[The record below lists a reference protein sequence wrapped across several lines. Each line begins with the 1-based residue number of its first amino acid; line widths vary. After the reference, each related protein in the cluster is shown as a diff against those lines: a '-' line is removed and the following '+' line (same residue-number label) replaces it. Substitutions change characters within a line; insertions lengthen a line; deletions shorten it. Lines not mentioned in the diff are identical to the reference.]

1 MFDLDPMK
9 STGPFFRRRI
19 LAAPRTSQRAS
30 PRTSPWSGAWSAL
43 MGIAFVGFM
52 WWGLAGEADAKEHYL
67 IPPLKVEIVD
77 AKENIKGRALVYPS
91 YIELTGLQGNLRGKI
106 GVVILQGKAQLYLIR
121 ANEERKFI
129 GWAKNFRLYNS
140 EDKLTVYY
148 FWSPI
153 WSFVY
158 DPKMKYMG
166 KAQCIAYQ
174 GLCAAAIA
182 GFLLGL
188 Y

>member
-1 MFDLDPMK
+1 MVHLNLKKNTAPN
-9 STGPFFRRRI
+9 FRRRTLSPKRETALTGVWRI
-19 LAAPRTSQRAS
+19 LIRFAF
-30 PRTSPWSGAWSAL
+30 G
-43 MGIAFVGFM
+43 GILL
-52 WWGLAGEADAKEHYL
+52 WGLAGAAAAKEHYL
-67 IPPLKVEIVD
+67 IPPLEVDIVD
-77 AKENIKGRALVYPS
+77 FEEKPKGRALLYPG
-91 YIELTGLQGNLRGKI
+91 YIELTDADGNLKGKI
-106 GVVILQGKAQLYLIR
+106 GVVFVQGKAQLYLIR

-129 GWAKNFRLYNS
+129 GWAQNFRLFNS
-140 EDKLTVYY
+140 EDKLVGFY

-158 DPKMKYMG
+158 DAKMKHVG

-174 GLCAAAIA
+174 GLCAAGVA

>member
-1 MFDLDPMK
+1 MFDLNPIK
-9 STGPFFRRRI
+9 ISTPFFRRRI
-19 LAAPRTSQRAS
+19 LAAN
-30 PRTSPWSGAWSAL
+30 RTSPWSGAWGTF
-43 MGIAFVGFM
+43 MRIAFCGILL
-52 WWGLAGEADAKEHYL
+52 WGLPGVPGAKEHYL
-67 IPPLKVEIVD
+67 IPPLKVDILD
-77 AKENIKGRALVYPS
+77 AEENSKGQALVYPS
-91 YIELTGLQGNLRGKI
+91 YIELTDVQGNLKGKI
-106 GVVILQGKAQLYLIR
+106 GVVVVQGKAQLYLIR

-129 GWAKNFRLYNS
+129 GWAENFRLYNS
-140 EDKLTVYY
+140 EDKLAGFY

-158 DPKMKYMG
+158 DTKMKNVG

-174 GLCAAAIA
+174 GLCAAGIA